1 MPYPQNQV
9 TVRSSETGDVF
20 RISRSFAERQDTL
33 TILDDEPR
41 PVRLADTFWRPEW
54 PEGSIGYDVEVAGSD
69 DNTPIKSVDKP
80 ADPIAAPVADD
91 K

>member
-1 MPYPQNQV
+1 MKPQNQV

-20 RISRSFAERQDTL
+20 RINRKVAERHDTL
-33 TILDDEPR
+33 TILDDEPAAKPARKR
-41 PVRLADTFWRPEW
+41 PARKTAAKKAAAPV
-54 PEGSIGYDVEVAGSD
+54 
-69 DNTPIKSVDKP
+69 KSVDKP

>member
-9 TVRSSETGDVF
+9 TVRSSETGDVYQ
-20 RISRSFAERQDTL
+20 ISRGFAERHLDTL
-33 TILDDEPR
+33 TILDDEPTPKAAPKAAA
-41 PVRLADTFWRPEW
+41 PV
-54 PEGSIGYDVEVAGSD
+54 
-69 DNTPIKSVDKP
+69 KSVDKP

>member
-1 MPYPQNQV
+1 MKPQNQV

-20 RISRSFAERQDTL
+20 RISRQVAVLHDTL
-33 TILDDEPR
+33 TILDDDLGTLVPADSAAPVEGWDVKPLMGGKEAR
-41 PVRLADTFWRPEW
+41 PSALKV
-54 PEGSIGYDVEVAGSD
+54 
-69 DNTPIKSVDKP
+69 KSVDKP